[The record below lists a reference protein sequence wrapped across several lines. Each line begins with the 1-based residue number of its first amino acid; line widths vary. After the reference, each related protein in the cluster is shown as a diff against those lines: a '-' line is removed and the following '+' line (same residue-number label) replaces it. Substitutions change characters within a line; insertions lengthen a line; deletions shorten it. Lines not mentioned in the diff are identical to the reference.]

1 MNESRRVLLI
11 AYQFPPV
18 GGAGVQRAVKFVKY
32 LPGFGWRATVLTVAN
47 PSVPVLDRSL
57 AADVPAGTEVRR
69 ARTFEPGYALK
80 AAVSAGGGGGAG
92 GTTSGARGAVKG
104 MARRL
109 ANLALQPDPQVLWRP
124 CAVREG
130 MRALRA
136 APHAAIMATGPPF
149 SSFLVAARLARRSGL
164 PLLLDYRDEWGIS
177 NAYLEN
183 KRVGPVSRSIQG
195 RMQAAVVRRA
205 GALVATTEHSAA
217 ELRRVR
223 DDAGSSARVDCIY
236 NGYDPADFAGV
247 APAAPPADPDRYRLA
262 YVGTLW
268 NLTDVAPL
276 VDAVLD
282 LAGRRPDLAARLDLT
297 FAGRRTAEQD
307 AHLGRLAAAP
317 CRLTLHPYLDH
328 AGAVALARSSD
339 ALCVLLSDL
348 PDAGRVV
355 PAKLFESMAARV
367 PILSIAPP
375 GEVWDLL
382 EGHPAAG
389 RFVPGDVAG
398 IADHLEAEVARKA
411 RGDLPDFAAYDASR
425 FDRRRLTGQLA
436 CLLDAIT
443 IAPGESP

>member
-80 AAVSAGGGGGAG
+80 AAVGAG
-92 GTTSGARGAVKG
+92 GTISGARGAVKG

-130 MRALRA
+130 MRALRD

-149 SSFLVAARLARRSGL
+149 SSFLVAASLARRSGL

-183 KRVGPVSRSIQG
+183 KHVGPVSRSIQG

-223 DDAGSSARVDCIY
+223 DASGSSARVECIY
-236 NGYDPADFAGV
+236 NGYDPDDFPDV
-247 APAAPPADPDRYRLA
+247 APAPADPDRYRLA

-282 LAGRRPDLAARLDLT
+282 LARRCPDLAARLDLT

-367 PILSIAPP
+367 PVLSIAPV

-398 IADHLEAEVARKA
+398 IADHLAAEIDRKA
-411 RGDLPDFAAYDASR
+411 RGDRPDLAAYDASR

-436 CLLDAIT
+436 GLLDAIA